1 MRYEVKYT
9 DNALADL
16 KLLKRNEPASY
27 TKALKLIA
35 ELYDH
40 PQTGTRHPEPL
51 KAGRSGQWSRRI
63 TNKHRF
69 VYKIEDEV
77 LTVLV
82 LMTASHYAA
91 K

>member
-16 KLLKRNEPASY
+16 KLLKRNEPGSY

-40 PQTGTRHPEPL
+40 PQTGTDHPEPL
-51 KAGRSGQWSRRI
+51 KACRSGQWSRRI
-63 TNKHRF
+63 TNKHRL